1 MTTFRINRKTLYFVV
16 ILTQR
21 EFFLKTLVKYNCSG
35 PSAFKCQVEYYSI
48 IIGMEKSFNQSAQF
62 IKSFVRYTWF
72 KSPTIF
78 KALPIFD
85 HTHPTILKVTFSFH
99 KFVSACKNAA
109 QFMDLFLRYNRF

>member
-16 ILTQR
+16 ILAQR

-48 IIGMEKSFNQSAQF
+48 IISMEKSFNQSAQF

-85 HTHPTILKVTFSFH
+85 HTHPAILKVTFSFH